1 MSDSP
6 FEMSLSTLTHYWPLG
21 RTTKTL
27 SELDA
32 GVLVLFTSLVS
43 FHASAQVNITLTK
56 LVPSCPTYSFVAL
69 SRTQPSHVWCFSL
82 SSLRLFLSLFPT
94 RVDRAT
100 LPSRSPLLHTGLVY
114 YFSPS
119 PIAYHRST
127 LLPIILGQYLPNHP
141 SCGGHISARPGIN
154 IGALSVYMIVMVM
167 L

>member
-6 FEMSLSTLTHYWPLG
+6 FKMSLSTLTHYWPLG

-69 SRTQPSHVWCFSL
+69 SHTRPSHV
-82 SSLRLFLSLFPT
+82 
-94 RVDRAT
+94 
-100 LPSRSPLLHTGLVY
+100 
-114 YFSPS
+114 
-119 PIAYHRST
+119 
-127 LLPIILGQYLPNHP
+127 
-141 SCGGHISARPGIN
+141 
-154 IGALSVYMIVMVM
+154 
-167 L
+167 